1 MPLVSRGYVSVGAM
15 DANAPTDSKE
25 RPIDTSHLHP
35 QFKRKVEY
43 LQIEPTV

>member
-1 MPLVSRGYVSVGAM
+1 MPLVSRGYVSMGAM

-43 LQIEPTV
+43 LQIEPKV